1 MSREKA
7 TLAPWYKVVTPRP
20 EVRKGRSFSPDEFAI
35 ALEQVIAGTA
45 PRDYSDPKEFF
56 SRTVFTRALREHLG
70 MVLRRLNGYTE
81 DTAPVLT
88 LVTQFGGG
96 KTHTL
101 TALYH
106 MIQHSSIAE
115 KDPGVR
121 GVLLEGGRLAIPP
134 TKVAVLV
141 GNAWD
146 PRDGRET
153 PWIDIARQLA
163 GDAGVAVLGPKAK
176 TSPPGTETLAELFRL
191 AGGRVI
197 ILCDEV
203 LNLIN
208 RHQDLAAPF
217 HAFIQ
222 NLTVALTGTTNCAA
236 IVSLP
241 RSQVEM
247 TEHDRVWQEKIT
259 KVVKRVAQD
268 LIAND
273 EAEIAEVVRRRLFDE
288 FDEKT
293 KARAKEAAQVYAA
306 WCYERRNQLPPE
318 WTSVDTA
325 TSDLKVKEHL
335 QRKFEACYPFHP
347 ATLSVFQR
355 KWQTLP
361 QYQQTRGTL
370 AMLAQW
376 VSWAY
381 REAHEEARAEAFIG
395 LGSAPLHHAPFRA
408 TVLAQLGEPR
418 LIHAIETDISG
429 PNSKARALDAD
440 AKGTLVDLH
449 RRIGTAILF
458 ESSGGMVDKVAHI
471 PEIRF
476 AIGEPDLDTTSL
488 DNGANNLADRAFY
501 LRKVGRDGFRFGFK
515 PTLRKVVGD
524 YRAALD
530 EDEVRKSE
538 REIVKKEFD
547 KGAVLPTLFFPKDGT
562 EVPNL
567 VKVTLVV
574 ADPQTAY
581 TPEMN
586 GEVARWTKERTKG
599 DARLH
604 PGALI
609 WCFKKEGQ
617 DLGNAVEQALSWK
630 RVREEVQRGNL
641 GAEFEPEE
649 RNEVE
654 SNVRE
659 AEARV
664 KEEVAAGYIWI
675 ALYDAKEHGGVRV
688 INMGQGHASSGVSL
702 SDRVKSALKSEG
714 LLEDSVGAGYIERS
728 WPIALRTSGA
738 WPLSGLRK
746 AFLDGSLTRL
756 VDPEGALR
764 QAIPRLVER
773 GEFGLGSGQKSDG
786 SFGKVWFKEQ
796 VPSEELLFDSDTFL
810 LLKARATALKNP
822 DLGRPTGSGLLG
834 PSIPGAAVGQP
845 IAGAPAGP
853 TGVVAAP
860 EIRIGLTEA
869 DSKVRAAFSIQG
881 AIPPEAW
888 NKLGIGLVPT
898 LKRGEGLTIVLTI
911 SVKTTLTERENFER
925 ELRRRLGELGIAGQ
939 WTIRVQE
946 VPVQESTTPPRLA
959 GDS

>member
-1 MSREKA
+1 MPKEKI
-7 TLAPWYKVVTPRP
+7 TLEPWYKVVTPRP

-35 ALEQVIAGTA
+35 ALEQVVAGTA
-45 PRDYSDPKEFF
+45 PKDYSDPKEFF

-70 MVLRRLNGYTE
+70 MVLRRLNGSTE
-81 DTAPVLT
+81 DTAPILT

-106 MIQHSSIAE
+106 MIKHSAIAE

-121 GVLLEGGRLAIPP
+121 GILLEGGRLAIPT

-146 PRDGRET
+146 PREGRET

-163 GDAGVAVLGPKAK
+163 GDDGVAILGPKSK
-176 TSPPGTETLAELFRL
+176 ISPPGTETLAELFRL
-191 AGGRVI
+191 AGGRVLV
-197 ILCDEV
+197 LCDEV

-208 RHQDLAAPF
+208 RHQDLAGPF
-217 HAFIQ
+217 HAFVQ
-222 NLTVALTGTTNCAA
+222 NLTVALMGTTNCAA
-236 IVSLP
+236 VISLP

-273 EAEIAEVVRRRLFDE
+273 EAEIADVVRRRLFEE
-288 FDEKT
+288 FSEKT
-293 KARAKEAAQVYAA
+293 QAKAREAARVYAE

-318 WTSVDTA
+318 WTTVDTA
-325 TSDLKVKEHL
+325 TSDVKVKEHL
-335 QRKFEACYPFHP
+335 RRKFEACYPFHP

-440 AKGTLVDLH
+440 AKGALVDLH
-449 RRIGTAILF
+449 RRIGAAILF

-476 AIGEPDLDTTSL
+476 AIGEPGLDTTSL

-530 EDEVRKSE
+530 DDEVRKSE

-547 KGAVLPTLFFPKDGT
+547 KGAVLPTLFFPTNGT

-574 ADPQTAY
+574 VDPQMAY
-581 TPEMN
+581 TPEIN
-586 GEVARWTKERTKG
+586 GEVARWTKERAKG
-599 DARLH
+599 DSRLH

-617 DLGNAVEQALSWK
+617 DLRNSVELALSWK

-641 GAEFEPEE
+641 GAEFEPDE

-659 AEARV
+659 AEAQV

-675 ALYDAKEHGGVRV
+675 AFYDSKAQDGVRV
-688 INMGQGHASSGVSL
+688 INIGQGHASSGVSL

-728 WPIALRTSGA
+728 WPTALKIPGS

-773 GEFGLGSGQKSDG
+773 GEFGLGSGQKPDG
-786 SFGKVWFKEQ
+786 SFGKVWFKES
-796 VPSEELLFDSDTFL
+796 VPSEELLFDSDTYL
-810 LLKARATALKNP
+810 LVKARAIALKSP
-822 DLGRPTGSGLLG
+822 ELWRPTVASPLSQGIFGTATAGDQTASEVIVG
-834 PSIPGAAVGQP
+834 PA
-845 IAGAPAGP
+845 
-853 TGVVAAP
+853 TAAP
-860 EIRIGLTEA
+860 EVRIGSTEA
-869 DSKVRAAFSIQG
+869 DSRVRAAFTVQG
-881 AIPPEAW
+881 TVPPEAW
-888 NKLGIGLVPT
+888 NKIGIGLVPT
-898 LKRGEGLTIVLTI
+898 LKRGEALAIVLTI
-911 SVKTTLTERENFER
+911 SVKTPLAERENFER
-925 ELRRRLGELGIAGQ
+925 QLRRRLAELGIADQ
-939 WTIRVQE
+939 WAIQVHE
-946 VPVQESTTPPRLA
+946 VH
-959 GDS
+959 G